1 MEENF
6 EILLYSGKFTTCG
19 HLFINVPRSKV
30 RDLATANGLR
40 QPSKFQ
46 FSPWLQTWEM
56 FASIYHMKVWLY
68 LLLFVYYVKLHC
80 DRKKSITTSLTY
92 ALCNPPHLQFN
103 NYTKSPDHSDQ
114 CIFLFCKITLI
125 ALFFDIMLSTFIK
138 VYHQNESYENSS
150 LLYCTAKKHENNIL
164 YIFLFYKDSTI
175 FCLDLIPGKL
185 FLMKILFNN
194 TLASF
199 VTLFPL
205 LLFVCGSKIICGSF
219 LTSVQWWLYILC
231 TLALPKVFCLSCF
244 MFGSVI
250 HQIILW

>member
-1 MEENF
+1 MDLDNHQNF
-6 EILLYSGKFTTCG
+6 SFLRDCKLGKCL
-19 HLFINVPRSKV
+19 HQFIIWKYDFIFCFLCIMWSCIV
-30 RDLATANGLR
+30 T
-40 QPSKFQ
+40 
-46 FSPWLQTWEM
+46 E
-56 FASIYHMKVWLY
+56 
-68 LLLFVYYVKLHC
+68 
-80 DRKKSITTSLTY
+80 KSITTSLTY

-114 CIFLFCKITLI
+114 CVFPFCKITLI
-125 ALFFDIMLSTFIK
+125 ALFFDIMLSAFIK

-205 LLFVCGSKIICGSF
+205 LLFICGSKIICGSF